1 MVNLVFSEATIDLIK
16 TLLATQFD
24 KTQTATREM
33 QKTTEMELETQRKE
47 AEQRLAEHEQRR
59 QDANSQLVGKVF
71 EFDDENI
78 EFAKTCRFLYV
89 PSTKGLI
96 AHDIFSED
104 F

>member
-1 MVNLVFSEATIDLIK
+1 MNLVFSEATIDLIK
-16 TLLATQFD
+16 TLLATQLD

-71 EFDDENI
+71 EFNDGNI

-89 PSTKGLI
+89 LNTKKN
-96 AHDIFSED
+96 HCSWHIF
-104 F
+104 